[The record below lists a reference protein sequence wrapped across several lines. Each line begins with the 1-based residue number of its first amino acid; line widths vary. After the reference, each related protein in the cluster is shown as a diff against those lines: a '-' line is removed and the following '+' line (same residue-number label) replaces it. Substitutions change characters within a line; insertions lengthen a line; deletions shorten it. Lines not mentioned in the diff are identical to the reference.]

1 MQKEAC
7 VVAVEEGAV
16 RVRLLRHSAC
26 AKCGACTMGEN
37 PETEVTLKHIA
48 HFEELNLKPGDRVTL
63 VYNANEFLRAALLLY
78 LVPLILFILGYL
90 IGDRLL
96 TLYAFPRW
104 REGGGVL
111 AGLLLMILSYLG
123 LNRYDRR
130 LARQE
135 KYRILIKP
143 QAPPYKE

>member
-7 VVAVEEGAV
+7 VVAVEEDAV

-48 HFEELNLKPGDRVTL
+48 HLQELNLKPGDRVTL
-63 VYNANEFLRAALLLY
+63 VYKANEFLRAVLLVY
-78 LVPLILFILGYL
+78 LVPLLLFILGYL
-90 IGDRLL
+90 IGARLF
-96 TLYAFPRW
+96 TLYVSARW
-104 REGGGVL
+104 GEGGGVL
-111 AGLLLMILSYLG
+111 SGLLLMILSYLG
-123 LNRYDRR
+123 LNRYDRW

-135 KYRILIKP
+135 KYRILIKS
-143 QAPPYKE
+143 QTPPYKE

>member
-7 VVAVEEGAV
+7 VVAVEEDAV

-37 PETEVTLKHIA
+37 PETEVTLRHIA
-48 HFEELNLKPGDRVTL
+48 HLQELNLKPGDRVTL
-63 VYNANEFLRAALLLY
+63 VYKANEFLHAVLLVY
-78 LVPLILFILGYL
+78 LVPLFLFILGYL
-90 IGDRLL
+90 IGARLFA
-96 TLYAFPRW
+96 LYASSRW

-111 AGLLLMILSYLG
+111 SGLLLMFLSYLG
-123 LNRYDRR
+123 LNRYDRW
-130 LARQE
+130 LARQD
-135 KYRILIKP
+135 KYRILIKS